1 MKRLLDIIFSI
12 SGLVTLSPV
21 FIYIAI
27 RIKADT
33 KGNVFYKQKRVGK
46 NGVEFYLYKF
56 RTMQADADKTGLLT
70 YGNTDRRITG
80 FGSFLRRNKLDELP
94 QLVNVLIGDMS
105 IVGPRPEVKKYV
117 DLYTDEQKQVL
128 NVRPG
133 ITDIASI
140 RFINENDIL
149 ARQPDPEKY
158 YIERIMPDKIRL
170 NKVFIAQPT
179 IYNYL
184 RIIALTIKRIAAS

>member
-1 MKRLLDIIFSI
+1 MKRLLDIVFSVA
-12 SGLVTLSPV
+12 GLVTLSPV

-33 KGNVFYKQKRVGK
+33 RGNVFYKQKRVGK

-117 DLYTDEQKQVL
+117 DLYTKEQKQVL

-140 RFINENDIL
+140 RFINENEIL
-149 ARQPDPEKY
+149 AQQPDPEKY